1 MTEFLRPHL
10 NGERFMNGRIPLDM
24 LGDLSVLGEMVVEV
38 AKWRYLEAHPSR
50 ERSPKGFADG
60 ISFNLVRVDEGSAI
74 PVIELAS
81 KPPQLSGMPTTYEP
95 YFIEARD
102 AIIQAI
108 AASERDEAPTDYL
121 PQRYLSFFDRLGRR
135 LREGES
141 IDFSNTIDGISARLT
156 RESRRRLVM
165 ASQMKEVTQETQV
178 RGYISEMDQDRMSFE
193 LQLWDGHKVKGVI
206 DEPYREPIMAVFNRY
221 REQGKALIQGIG
233 KYDRQDRLVSLV
245 SVDDIEILDA
255 LDVSARLDDLR
266 TLRDGWLDGEG
277 KAPEV
282 EFLDWLAERFE
293 RGFPAEFTLPYVYPT
308 PEGGIQAEWSI
319 PSCEA
324 SLTIEPTRMAEW
336 YELDLNL
343 NRDSSECFDLASD
356 KGWSRLIQLISTLA
370 SRGT

>member
-10 NGERFMNGRIPLDM
+10 KGERFTNGRIPLDM

-38 AKWRYLEAHPSR
+38 AKWRYLEAHPNR
-50 ERSPKGFADG
+50 ERSPKGFADN
-60 ISFNLVRVDEGSAI
+60 ISFNLVSVDEGSAI
-74 PVIELAS
+74 PVVELAS
-81 KPPQLSGMPTTYEP
+81 KPAQLAGMPAAYEP
-95 YFIEARD
+95 YFMEARD
-102 AIIQAI
+102 AIIRAI

-121 PQRYLSFFDRLGRR
+121 PQRYLGFFDRFGRR

-156 RESRRRLVM
+156 RESRRRLVL
-165 ASQMKEVTQETQV
+165 ASQMKEVTHEVQI

-206 DEPYREPIMAVFNRY
+206 DEPYREPVMEVFSRY

-233 KYDRQDRLVSLV
+233 KYDRQDRLVSLI

-266 TLRDGWLDGEG
+266 TLNDGWLDGEG

-282 EFLDWLAERFE
+282 EFLDWLADRFE
-293 RGFPAEFTLPYVYPT
+293 RGYPAEFTPPYVYPT
-308 PEGGIQAEWSI
+308 PGGGIQAEWSI

-324 SLTIEPTRMAEW
+324 SLTIDPTRNAEW
-336 YELDLNL
+336 YELDLDL
-343 NRDSSECFDLASD
+343 NQDSSECFDLASD
-356 KGWSRLIQLISTLA
+356 EGWFRLSQLIGALA
-370 SRGT
+370 TKGS